1 LTNKEQYR
9 KLCSTHSLPVF
20 LQDWWLDAVCS
31 DWNAAIAKNGDNIA
45 GVWPYAITKRIG
57 VDILRNT
64 MLTPYMGPHVCY
76 PADLKESNRDSFEH
90 ETIAALLQQL
100 PAAKVWNLS
109 VQPGIK
115 QAGIF
120 KNYGLQVQVQQTFL
134 IDLSKDEQ
142 ELLAGMKENLRRNIR
157 SAGTEYEITD
167 DRQQVEALYKYQ
179 QHTLTAKGAG
189 QPYTVADM
197 QQLMDVCKQ
206 EGKTALWTA
215 KKDNE
220 VHALVWNVWD
230 ADTSYYFMGAQKP
243 GGDSYRAMSVLLWHA
258 IRQAK
263 MRGNKTFDLE
273 GSMDAGVERF
283 FRNFGGQRE
292 LYLVLKKNE
301 SLLWKVKE
309 VLKK

>member
-1 LTNKEQYR
+1 MDNKKAYSSLCAER
-9 KLCSTHSLPVF
+9 KDIPLF
-20 LQDWWLDAVCS
+20 LKDWWLDAVCKS
-31 DWNAAIAKNGDNIA
+31 WNVAIAKNGDSIA
-45 GVWPYAITKRIG
+45 GVWPYAITKRLG
-57 VDILRNT
+57 VDILRNA
-64 MLTPYMGPHVCY
+64 MLTPYMGPHVFY
-76 PADLKESNRDSFEH
+76 PPDLKESNRDGFEH
-90 ETIAALLQQL
+90 ETITAMLQQL

-120 KNYGLQVQVQQTFL
+120 KNYGLQVQVQQTFFIGL
-134 IDLSKDEQ
+134 DSSEQ
-142 ELLAGMKENLRRNIR
+142 ELLANMKENLRRNIR
-157 SAGTEYEITD
+157 SAEKEYEITD
-167 DRQQVEALYKYQ
+167 DPKQIKTLYKYQ

-197 QQLMDVCKQ
+197 QKLMDACRQ
-206 EGKTALWTA
+206 HECTALWTA

-220 VHALVWNVWD
+220 VQALVWNVWD

-243 GGDSYRAMSVLLWHA
+243 EGDSYRAMSVLLWHA
-258 IRQAK
+258 IKQAK
-263 MRGNKTFDLE
+263 LRGNKTFDLE

-309 VLKK
+309 LIR